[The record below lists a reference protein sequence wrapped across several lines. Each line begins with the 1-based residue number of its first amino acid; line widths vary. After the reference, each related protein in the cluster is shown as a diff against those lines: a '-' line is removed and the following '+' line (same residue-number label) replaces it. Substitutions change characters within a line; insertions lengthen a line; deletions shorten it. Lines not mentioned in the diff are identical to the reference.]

1 MIASAKGHVR
11 CVKYLLAHK
20 AGLDYQ
26 NIWGR
31 TAVMEGIYSGHLDII
46 SLLVQSGADTTLK
59 DKDGKTIK
67 DYTRQY
73 RLEERLGE
81 VCHCSYCED
90 LEKGRKI
97 QQKIDEEKEKEK
109 KKLISDLIYERKTKL
124 ISELTCDEIL
134 IWLENI
140 KMPAMFIAIFKNN
153 NISGVDL
160 ERCDSE
166 SYLSDTYNVISL
178 HQSKTFFKS
187 IETLRET
194 SIRSA
199 SRIPLKLIQHT

>member
-1 MIASAKGHVR
+1 MIASAKGHIR
-11 CVKYLLAHK
+11 CVKYLLAHN

-31 TAVMEGIYSGHLDII
+31 TAVMEGIYSGHMDII
-46 SLLVQSGADTTLK
+46 SLLVKSGADTTLK

-81 VCHCSYCED
+81 ICNCSYCED
-90 LEKGRKI
+90 LEKERKV
-97 QQKIDEEKEKEK
+97 QQKLDEEKDKEK

-153 NISGVDL
+153 NISGEEID
-160 ERCDSE
+160 RCDSE
-166 SYLSDTYNVISL
+166 SYLSDNYDIITL
-178 HQSKTFFKS
+178 PQSKTFFKS
-187 IETLRET
+187 IEVLREKSNRT
-194 SIRSA
+194 A